1 MKWSLLVRSIIFRFD
16 SIQIILGSSVSV
28 FQSYHIEATQ
38 TGGITPLKAHG
49 FAGLEWDYAWH
60 RWEPIWFLPIP
71 PKVPTLTQQFQCIFF
86 LFFEDILNL
95 SNMVTCPKLGINIKE
110 LRVFELDI
118 SQSSVGK
125 MHQGSIS
132 QGDLCIRWLVHV
144 PWIFGSMDPSIN
156 ERGRFRGNIVDGR
169 NPANHL
175 ECKNPCKYWDKLPT
189 WTG

>member
-1 MKWSLLVRSIIFRFD
+1 MKRSLLVRSIIFRFD

-28 FQSYHIEATQ
+28 FQSYHIEATR
-38 TGGITPLKAHG
+38 TRGITPLKAHG

-71 PKVPTLTQQFQCIFF
+71 PKVPTLTQQFQCNVFF
-86 LFFEDILNL
+86 FFCSGGEDILNL
-95 SNMVTCPKLGINIKE
+95 SNMVTCPKLDINIEE

-156 ERGRFRGNIVDGR
+156 EPGKIQG
-169 NPANHL
+169 
-175 ECKNPCKYWDKLPT
+175 
-189 WTG
+189 